1 MAVIEKAVVGPPA
14 GAPPADDEFAEGRPA
29 PAPPIPPEKIHRA
42 LDKVVASAAFTR
54 SPRLTKFL
62 RYIVEQSLEGRGPE
76 LKEYL
81 LAVEVFGRKTGFD
94 PRIDPIVRVEA
105 GRLRIRL
112 KEYYRLEGK
121 VDEVRIECAKG
132 GYAVVFRTPVMRAS
146 KSEVRKPKR
155 RECPAIAVLPFNDL
169 SPEKDQEYFC
179 DGITE
184 ELIGL
189 LTQIEGICVASS
201 MSAFAFK
208 GKSED
213 IRTIGRKL
221 NVTAIVEGSV
231 RKDGDKLRI
240 TARLADVHDGFE
252 RWSETRQWAT
262 KDIFAIQNEIS
273 QSIVAN
279 VMIKLLGFDAQPLVE
294 RHTQDPEAYRMYLRG
309 RHHWNQRTEAGLQTG
324 IQYFKQAI
332 AIDPGY
338 ALAFAGVADSYAILG
353 TRGALPPN
361 EAMPRSE
368 KAALQAIALDYRSA
382 EAHASFALVLAVYR
396 WKWREAE
403 QAFRAA
409 IELNPE
415 YVTARQWYA
424 VNCLVPT
431 GRIEDA
437 VFQLERALETDPVS
451 MILNS
456 VLGLVLSFSRR
467 YDEAIKQFRKAISLD
482 CNFYMA
488 HWYMGLAYCYS
499 GIFDKAQ
506 ESLETAVRLSG
517 GIPRVTASLGVMHA
531 FSGNKRK
538 AIRILG
544 DLKGLSS
551 ARYVDPAELAQICA
565 ALGDRDQ
572 ALDLLDQAYELR
584 AASLVHLLV
593 NPAYDSLRDDTHF
606 QQLSTNVGVRIA
618 ESAAIS

>member
-1 MAVIEKAVVGPPA
+1 MAVIEKALMGSSTPV
-14 GAPPADDEFAEGRPA
+14 
-29 PAPPIPPEKIHRA
+29 PPETVHRA
-42 LDKVVASAAFTR
+42 LDRIVASEAFTR

-62 RYIVEQSLEGRGPE
+62 RYIVEQSLEGHGPE
-76 LKEYL
+76 LKEYV
-81 LAVEVFGRKTGFD
+81 LAEEVFGRKSGFD

-105 GRLRIRL
+105 GRLRRRL
-112 KEYYRLEGK
+112 KEHYRREGK
-121 VDEVRIECAKG
+121 DDEVRIECAKG
-132 GYAVVFRTPVMRAS
+132 GYAVMFRTPAAPAW
-146 KSEVRKPKR
+146 KPEVRKPKR
-155 RECPAIAVLPFNDL
+155 RECPAIAVLPFHDL

-189 LTQIEGICVASS
+189 LTQIEGMRVASS
-201 MSAFAFK
+201 MSAFTFK

-221 NVTAIVEGSV
+221 NVSAIVEGSV
-231 RKDGDKLRI
+231 RKDGDRLRI
-240 TARLADVHDGFE
+240 TARLTDVNDGFE
-252 RWSETRQWAT
+252 RWSETHQRST
-262 KDIFAIQNEIS
+262 RDIFLIQNEIS

-279 VMIKLLGFDAQPLVE
+279 VKHKLLGYDAQPLVE
-294 RHTQDPEAYRMYLRG
+294 RHTQNPEAYRMYLRG

-332 AIDPGY
+332 TIDPGY

-353 TRGALPPN
+353 TRGALAPV

-368 KAALQAIALDYRSA
+368 KAALQAIALDYRLA

-396 WKWREAE
+396 WKWPEAE

-409 IELNPE
+409 IDLNPA
-415 YVTARQWYA
+415 YATARQWYA

-437 VFQLERALETDPVS
+437 VCQLERALETDPVS

-456 VLGLVLSFSRR
+456 VLGLVLSFSRQ
-467 YDEAIKQFRKAISLD
+467 YEEAIKQFRKAIDLD

-499 GIFDKAQ
+499 GTFDKAR
-506 ESLETAVRLSG
+506 ESLETALRLSG

-531 FSGNKRK
+531 LAGNKRK
-538 AIRILG
+538 SLRLLG
-544 DLKGLSS
+544 DLKGLSPT
-551 ARYVDPAELAQICA
+551 RYVDPAELAQICA
-565 ALGDRDQ
+565 ALGDLDQ
-572 ALDLLDQAYELR
+572 ALDLLDQAYEQR

-593 NPAYDSLRDDTHF
+593 NPAYDSLRDDRHF

-618 ESAAIS
+618 ETGLRAATS